1 MPYPNPNPNPNP
13 NPKLSPARPLQI
25 PFSWLAA
32 LGCSVGV
39 VSFGKYRGGV
49 GSALP
54 SRKHVALMLGDVCVL
69 LCAFPVSVMRIGS
82 HVRQLIL
89 TLR

>member
-1 MPYPNPNPNPNP
+1 MQSYPTMAHI
-13 NPKLSPARPLQI
+13 SGWGTVI
-25 PFSWLAA
+25 
-32 LGCSVGV
+32 
-39 VSFGKYRGGV
+39 GKYRGGV

-82 HVRQLIL
+82 HVRQLIFDVEV
-89 TLR
+89 TFPR